1 MSEERWEKI
10 QGSFNIATDL
20 NHSLNSATSLA
31 QTVSQPITSSGS
43 TTTTATS
50 SSAGASDAGR
60 SNKS

>member
-20 NHSLNSATSLA
+20 NHSLNSATNLV
-31 QTVSQPITSSGS
+31 QTVSQPINTSGS
-43 TTTTATS
+43 TTTTPAS
-50 SSAGASDAGR
+50 SSAGASGAGH

>member
-1 MSEERWEKI
+1 MSEEKWEKI

-20 NHSLNSATSLA
+20 NHSLNPATSLV
-31 QTVSQPITSSGS
+31 QTVSQPITTNGS
-43 TTTTATS
+43 TTTTTAS